1 MKGLVALIV
10 IVTAMIAS
18 PGSAATPTSYHT
30 AHPLNILLTNDDGY
44 DAPGIRALYH
54 ALSAAGHHVTLVA
67 PLTQQSGKGGSLDTR
82 FDRPVAVVEQ
92 QPGIWS
98 VASTPADAV
107 RAGLDIAMAGHPPDV
122 VISGANFGQNLTRA
136 VMLQSG
142 TVNAALQGLFRGVP
156 AIAVS
161 VGVRFDE
168 HNDKPPFPSTLAA
181 FAPTGR
187 FVVRLLDALYRL
199 NGPKLLPKG
208 IALNVNVPVPYDTAR
223 AVRFAPLAAQPMMM
237 LRWHRVAG
245 TNSEEAK
252 ITAGPAARP
261 APGTDLNLFDKG
273 FIVLT
278 ALDADMGTQ
287 PDDLRALEQLQPR
300 AINAANQIR

>member
-1 MKGLVALIV
+1 MVVVVTALIAPSGNAV
-10 IVTAMIAS
+10 
-18 PGSAATPTSYHT
+18 PRTPYHT

-44 DAPGIRALYH
+44 NAPGIRALYH
-54 ALSAAGHHVTLVA
+54 ALTAAGHHVTLVA

-82 FDRPVAVVEQ
+82 FDRPVAVVEHR
-92 QPGIWS
+92 PGIWS

-107 RAGLDIAMAGHPPDV
+107 RAGLDVVMAGHRPDV
-122 VISGANFGQNLTRA
+122 VISGANFGQNLTSA

-156 AIAVS
+156 SIAVS

-168 HNDKPPFPSTLAA
+168 RGDKPPFPSTLAA

-187 FVVRLLDALYRL
+187 FVVRLLDALYRR
-199 NGPKLLPKG
+199 NGSALLPKG
-208 IALNVNVPVPYDTAR
+208 IALNVNVPVPYDKVR
-223 AVRFAPLAAQPMMM
+223 AVRFAPLATQPMMI

-245 TNSEEAK
+245 NNSGQATV
-252 ITAGPAARP
+252 TAGPAPSP
-261 APGTDLNLFDKG
+261 APGTDLDVFNKG

-278 ALDADMGTQ
+278 ALDADMGAQ
-287 PDDLRALEQLQPR
+287 PGRLRTLEHLQPR
-300 AINAANQIR
+300 VINSSDSPR